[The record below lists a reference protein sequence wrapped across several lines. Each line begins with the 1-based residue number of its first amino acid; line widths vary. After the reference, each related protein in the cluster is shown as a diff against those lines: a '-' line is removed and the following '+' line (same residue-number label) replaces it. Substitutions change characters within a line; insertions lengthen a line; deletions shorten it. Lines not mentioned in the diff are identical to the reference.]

1 MALAET
7 TGLTACLMTEGRR
20 MGTIAPAA
28 LGAAFGDYAV
38 YLRKDGRRAVVLANM
53 SDSDSI
59 VCEVKLDGAGA
70 AGMTWVSPE
79 QPEAQPWAGKLEL
92 APGVA
97 AVLLEG

>member
-1 MALAET
+1 
-7 TGLTACLMTEGRR
+7 
-20 MGTIAPAA
+20 
-28 LGAAFGDYAV
+28 
-38 YLRKDGRRAVVLANM
+38 
-53 SDSDSI
+53 